1 MISIE
6 DGKQAG
12 YKEPLPVMKM
22 THQLSKSDVTQIVRM
37 ALDQYGPSILQLA
50 TGNTYEQPNYAE
62 FPSRQGGKSRM
73 QEEFTRARFEEWY
86 KKTYWDFKDID
97 APYQDGRYS
106 HLDVQLAWA
115 AYQQGIHILK
125 GRTEKDAAVQAEKDA
140 AVQAECHSLKK
151 KLADTELALWYA
163 RGSLDSV
170 RTEAA
175 GWKTRARR
183 LEKQLDEEKKKDVY
197 TLAAENIV
205 LAANLAKAE
214 RDLHLAM
221 GGLAHWQTRAAF
233 LQSAVATARDTL
245 ENV

>member
-115 AYQQGIHILK
+115 AYQQGIRILK
-125 GRTEKDAAVQAEKDA
+125 VQPESTISAG
-140 AVQAECHSLKK
+140 QAECNSLKK
-151 KLADTELALWYA
+151 ELADTKHTL
-163 RGSLDSV
+163 RFVRCQLDSAKM
-170 RTEAA
+170 EAT
-175 GWKTRARR
+175 GWKTRARH
-183 LEKQLDEEKKKDVY
+183 LQAIVDEVSG
-197 TLAAENIV
+197 TL
-205 LAANLAKAE
+205 
-214 RDLHLAM
+214 
-221 GGLAHWQTRAAF
+221 GRA
-233 LQSAVATARDTL
+233 
-245 ENV
+245 